1 MGREQDKQLYET
13 LRRTGELLQNVR
25 PVEGESYTLE
35 SILAEFGSGAA
46 EPALTPDLPADDT
59 AELYAPQQEETPP
72 AEDTAMADKKSLRSL
87 LRFPRRP
94 ARPAEPEPDE
104 PEEPEEPE
112 EPPAPEA
119 EDAAPA
125 APAEDIPDRV
135 RVRDVM
141 WDTVDSAMAEND
153 DGILPP
159 REPLW
164 QRLRRLLAPKDE
176 KHADARRPQ
185 DTEELWAP
193 APRREEPLPPEPEP
207 DDALR
212 VERRQLKHLRRFTL
226 LAAIPALCLCVLA
239 VLEAFSWLPDIWW
252 DDDVIRCATLAAGLA
267 ITALLS
273 PDVWRAAFA
282 GLPKG
287 ELRCEFAAAVTTV
300 VTLAACVGG
309 AVGFGMSQSP
319 AAAAAAV
326 LSWLCQWGIFLRTSA
341 RRQSFHQAAV
351 GLTPPYVVGPT
362 AAGACKQKGT
372 LHGFYHL
379 SDRPDQP
386 ALWQRYTVPM
396 LLLAATVLALLVCL
410 THHAMYRFL
419 WVWST
424 MLCACV
430 PLGMPLFFPLPMAWL
445 QHRLSRSGVALAG
458 YAGARA
464 VSRGRRLVV
473 TEGDLFPPGTVAF
486 NGYKVFGEERLKML
500 SYAAAVSHAAGSS
513 LYPLFAQQLAG
524 EGGFRSQ
531 CQDLQFYEDGG
542 VGGTIHGETVLM
554 GSAYFMRRR
563 HVALPHDLKLQTGV
577 FLAVD
582 GVLCAIFVIKY
593 QPSRN
598 VEWALRALKRARLRP
613 VLAVRSGNVTPRLLK
628 RKFAVDAHPIYPDVS
643 TRLALSD
650 TVESRGDMACALVYR
665 EGLMPLV
672 EAVVGSKR
680 LLTACRVS
688 SVLGHLTGVTGL
700 LLTYY
705 FVSVSA
711 FATLTPLH
719 LLSFAL
725 LGLLPTVLVAGLVRH
740 F

>member
-1 MGREQDKQLYET
+1 MGREQDKQLYDT

-46 EPALTPDLPADDT
+46 EPALTGDLTAPD
-59 AELYAPQQEETPP
+59 AELYAPLREEAPHP
-72 AEDTAMADKKSLRSL
+72 ADTAVTDKKSLRAL

-94 ARPAEPEPDE
+94 ARPAEPEEPDE
-104 PEEPEEPE
+104 PDEPD
-112 EPPAPEA
+112 EPPTPETD
-119 EDAAPA
+119 DAAPA

-141 WDTVDSAMAEND
+141 WDTVDSAMAENG

-159 REPLW
+159 HESLG
-164 QRLRRLLAPKDE
+164 QRIRRLLTPKNE
-176 KHADARRPQ
+176 KHEARDPR

-193 APRREEPLPPEPEP
+193 APRRETPLPPEPSP

-226 LAAIPALCLCVLA
+226 FAAVPALSLCVLA

-282 GLPKG
+282 GLKKG
-287 ELRCEFAAAVTTV
+287 RFRCEFAAAVTTV
-300 VTLAACVGG
+300 VTVAACVGG
-309 AVGFGMSQSP
+309 AVGFGMGQSP

-326 LSWLCQWGIFLRTSA
+326 LSWLCQWGIFLRTAA
-341 RRQSFHQAAV
+341 RRQAFHQAAV

-372 LHGFYHL
+372 LRGFYHL
-379 SDRPDQP
+379 SDRPDQ
-386 ALWQRYTVPM
+386 AAAWQRYTVPM
-396 LLLAATVLALLVCL
+396 LLLAATVLALVACL

-430 PLGMPLFFPLPMAWL
+430 PLGMPLFFTLPMAWL

-598 VEWALRALKRARLRP
+598 VEWALRALKRAHMRP

-665 EGLMPLV
+665 EGLMPLA
-672 EAVVGSKR
+672 ETVVGSKR

-688 SVLGHLTGVTGL
+688 SVLGHLAGLTGL

-705 FVSVSA
+705 FVSVAA